1 MVAMGLLIAP
11 GFKFQPAAPPEQ
23 LKRVPLARLQGRRAR
38 LVKLIRGSIREAMAV
53 GMLIVSLTPMS
64 VRRGPNRD
72 IRGRMFPH
80 GPK

>member
-1 MVAMGLLIAP
+1 MDAMGLLTAR
-11 GFKFQPAAPPEQ
+11 GYRFQPAWLWEQ

-38 LVKLIRGSIREAMAV
+38 LVKLIRGSILEAMAV
-53 GMLIVSLTPMS
+53 GMEIGSRIPMS
-64 VRRGPNRD
+64 VRRGPGRD

>member
-1 MVAMGLLIAP
+1 MGLLITR
-11 GFKFQPAAPPEQ
+11 GYKSQPAAPPEQ

-38 LVKLIRGSIREAMAV
+38 LVKLIRGSILEAMAV
-53 GMLIVSLTPMS
+53 EMLIVSLTPMC
-64 VRRGPNRD
+64 VRRRPTRD